1 MMETVILHGAVVTL
15 CHASHPAGFSA

>member
-1 MMETVILHGAVVTL
+1 MMETLILHGAVVTL